1 MKCVMRSA
9 VLTLFFFSAPAFSA
23 GELQGQLNIQITI
36 DSGCTVT
43 NGSASGSGNT
53 FGSLSFGDYNDL
65 NNLIDGRS
73 LGNAGGSSFG
83 LQCTQNTPYTIALNA
98 GQNASGGQRRMNSG
112 GVLID
117 YNLYQD
123 AGRTQSWG
131 DGGATGNVL
140 SGTGT
145 GNDEEVV
152 VYGRVPAQ
160 TTPVAGTYTDTVQVT
175 IAW

>member
-1 MKCVMRSA
+1 
-9 VLTLFFFSAPAFSA
+9 
-23 GELQGQLNIQITI
+23 
-36 DSGCTVT
+36 
-43 NGSASGSGNT
+43 
-53 FGSLSFGDYNDL
+53 
-65 NNLIDGRS
+65 
-73 LGNAGGSSFG
+73 
-83 LQCTQNTPYTIALNA
+83 
-98 GQNASGGQRRMNSG
+98 MNSG